1 VFISDEGAVSAVSNP
16 DICASHMNKHVKA
29 RYSREVQVDQK
40 DIDRARQDK
49 IQIQELRDEGGIGG

>member
-1 VFISDEGAVSAVSNP
+1 
-16 DICASHMNKHVKA
+16 MNKHVKA
-29 RYSREVQVDQK
+29 RYSREVQVDQR